1 MLCILNVT
9 TGSVCVLFSPVPRNV
24 ISTWSSGTGGAGIA
38 GSLSYAVMIGAGL
51 TPKTTLL
58 LMLIAPVLEAIAFWG
73 ILRHNNHIHVD
84 ENSSSSKRP
93 STVTNGSSAGTNS
106 RDQVSEKAG
115 ADMEQSYPSDGSEL
129 EPLTGFK
136 SKMRYVPKLLI
147 YMVPLTL
154 VYLLEYFINQGL
166 VIRFA
171 WEMVNICSSPVLT
184 AAGTFCLSIIHKH
197 T

>member
-1 MLCILNVT
+1 
-9 TGSVCVLFSPVPRNV
+9 
-24 ISTWSSGTGGAGIA
+24 
-38 GSLSYAVMIGAGL
+38 MIGAGL

-58 LMLIAPVLEAIAFWG
+58 LMLIAPVLEGLAFWG
-73 ILRHNNHIHVD
+73 ILRHNNHIYVD
-84 ENSSSSKRP
+84 ENEGSASKRT
-93 STVTNGSSAGTNS
+93 SSVTNGGSSG
-106 RDQVSEKAG
+106 QISEKSE
-115 ADMEQSYPSDGSEL
+115 DMEQSSTTGEL

-171 WEMVNICSSPVLT
+171 CTSGRKREMGLT
-184 AAGTFCLSIIHKH
+184 WHLLLFIH
-197 T
+197 TV

>member
-1 MLCILNVT
+1 
-9 TGSVCVLFSPVPRNV
+9 
-24 ISTWSSGTGGAGIA
+24 
-38 GSLSYAVMIGAGL
+38 MIGAGL

-58 LMLIAPVLEAIAFWG
+58 LMLIAPVLEGLAFWG
-73 ILRHNNHIHVD
+73 ILRHNNHIYVD
-84 ENSSSSKRP
+84 ENEGSASKRT
-93 STVTNGSSAGTNS
+93 SSVTNGGSSG
-106 RDQVSEKAG
+106 QISEKSE
-115 ADMEQSYPSDGSEL
+115 DMEQSSTTGEL

-171 WEMVNICSSPVLT
+171 CTSGRERDGTDLTFIIIYSHSLSSSTSPIF
-184 AAGTFCLSIIHKH
+184 G
-197 T
+197 

>member
-1 MLCILNVT
+1 
-9 TGSVCVLFSPVPRNV
+9 
-24 ISTWSSGTGGAGIA
+24 
-38 GSLSYAVMIGAGL
+38 MIGAGL
-51 TPKTTLL
+51 SPKTTLL
-58 LMLIAPVLEAIAFWG
+58 LMIIAPVLEALAFWG

-84 ENSSSSKRP
+84 EQKQE
-93 STVTNGSSAGTNS
+93 SAPPTRRETPASGGELT
-106 RDQVSEKAG
+106 EKERL
-115 ADMEQSYPSDGSEL
+115 DMEENMAGEL

-171 WEMVNICSSPVLT
+171 NTAAAAQLLT
-184 AAGTFCLSIIHKH
+184 AALHHLFTV
-197 T
+197 

>member
-1 MLCILNVT
+1 ML
-9 TGSVCVLFSPVPRNV
+9 LFFNSNCSFDFLASFFRNV
-24 ISTWSSGTGGAGIA
+24 ISTWSSGTGGAGIT

-58 LMLIAPVLEAIAFWG
+58 LMLISPVLEATAFWG
-73 ILRHNNHIHVD
+73 LLRHNNHIIVD
-84 ENSSSSKRP
+84 EKEEI
-93 STVTNGSSAGTNS
+93 AS
-106 RDQVSEKAG
+106 RRTTPAQGALTEKERL
-115 ADMEQSYPSDGSEL
+115 DMEQSAAAGEL

-166 VIRFA
+166 VILFA
-171 WEMVNICSSPVLT
+171 IQVSTEDQRIFEDGILIDNSNQSSRLILFDQLPQY
-184 AAGTFCLSIIHKH
+184 IQQN
-197 T
+197 